1 VKIMKR
7 MFLCAVALAFV
18 AGICLTAMSTTAD
31 EGSWTGYVTDS
42 LCAKG
47 GDMAKMKDSDCATM
61 CVKDH
66 GGKWVL
72 YSPTAKKAFTLEP
85 ADKVAE
91 HAGHYV
97 TIKGNL
103 DGDNIKVS
111 SVTMIKEPG
120 AGK

>member
-1 VKIMKR
+1 MKR
-7 MFLCAVALAFV
+7 LLFSVVAFAFV
-18 AGICLTAMSTTAD
+18 AGICLTAMSTIAD
-31 EGSWTGYVTDS
+31 EGSWTGYVTDNM
-42 LCAKG
+42 CAKG
-47 GDMAKMKDSDCATM
+47 GDMTKMKDSDCATM

-72 YSPTAKKAFTLEP
+72 YSPAAKKAFTLEP
-85 ADKVAE
+85 ADKVAA

-111 SVTMIKEPG
+111 SVTMIKEPA